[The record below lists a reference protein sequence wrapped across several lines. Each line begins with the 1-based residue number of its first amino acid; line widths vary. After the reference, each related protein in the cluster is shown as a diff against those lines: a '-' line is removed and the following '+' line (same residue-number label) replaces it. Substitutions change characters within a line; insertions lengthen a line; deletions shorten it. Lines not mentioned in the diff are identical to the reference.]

1 MNALI
6 SIDTAI
12 ILTGIS
18 KRTLWRRLAE
28 GVIARQGNDERGRT
42 MIALTELVSLL
53 LVQVEPEDYD
63 LLVDADAGDA
73 DAQNDLAQL
82 FLDADRPDIALHWLK
97 LAVDQ
102 DHPDAMHNLSSLH
115 IKGIGLPKDEA
126 SGLMWLAKAATLGHQ
141 LAQAQID
148 ALQARKYL

>member
-1 MNALI
+1 MSAVI

-18 KRTLWRRLAE
+18 KRTLWRRLAD
-28 GVIARQGNDERGRT
+28 GQIARQGNDERGRT
-42 MIALTELVSLL
+42 MISLDDLVLSLQVPVDPDDYEL
-53 LVQVEPEDYD
+53 LVN
-63 LLVDADAGDA
+63 ADAGNA

-102 DHPDAMHNLSSLH
+102 DHADAMHNLSTLH
-115 IKGIGLPKDEA
+115 IKGIGVPKDEA
-126 SGLMWLAKAATLGHQ
+126 IGLMWLAKAATLGHQ
-141 LAQAQID
+141 LAKAQVT
-148 ALQARKYL
+148 ALHSRKLL